1 MKYIFISGGVVSGL
15 GKGITS
21 ASISMLLQSQGYTI
35 SPIKVD
41 MYMNIDSGTLR
52 PSEHGE
58 VFVTKDGMETD
69 QDIGNY
75 ERFLNKSLNR
85 KNYITLGQIFQEVI
99 RKERS
104 LEYGGETVD
113 FIPHVTDEIIR
124 RIREA
129 GEQDNADF
137 VVVELGG
144 TVGEYK
150 NAIFYESARMMKM
163 QNPGDVAF
171 VHVVYIPFLA
181 HIGELKTKPAQAS
194 VHVLNGLG
202 IQPDF
207 LVARAEKALDEPR
220 LKRLSLFCNV
230 TPENVFANPDV
241 ESIYEIPMLFEKQ
254 EMSKKLLAH
263 FGMDPRKSEIE
274 KWESFY
280 HNLIHYNN
288 SIKIGLVGKYFAS
301 GEFVLSDAYIS
312 VIEAVKHASS
322 YSRIKVEQIWIN
334 SEEIEAKGTDI
345 LKGLDG
351 IVIPQGWGSRGVEGK
366 IKAIQYAR
374 ENKIPYLGLCFGMQ
388 MAVIEYGRNVL
399 GWEDSNTEEA
409 NPNTPHPVIHVM
421 PHQKEYLANKQYGG
435 TIRLGA
441 WPCLVEEGT
450 HLHAAYELMGEHFHD
465 TDDLRDWWKENGAD
479 VPSNADI
486 VFERHRHRYEFNNS
500 YREEFEKNGFV
511 LSGTS
516 PDGLLVE
523 AIELKDHPF
532 YVGTQ
537 FHPELKSRPLRPH
550 PLFVAFIDASLKNR
564 K

>member
-21 ASISMLLQSQGYTI
+21 ASISMLLQSQGYTV

-124 RIREA
+124 RINEA
-129 GEQDNADF
+129 GEQDKADF
-137 VVVELGG
+137 VVIELGG

-150 NAIFYESARMMKM
+150 NAIFYEAARMMKM
-163 QNPGDVAF
+163 QYPSDVAF
-171 VHVVYIPFLA
+171 VHVVYVPFLP

-194 VHVLNGLG
+194 VHILNGLG

-207 LVARAEKALDEPR
+207 LVARAERALDEPR
-220 LKRLSLFCNV
+220 MKRLSLFCNV
-230 TPENVFANPDV
+230 STDKVFANPDV
-241 ESIYEIPMLFEKQ
+241 SSIYEIPMLFEQ
-254 EMSKKLLAH
+254 QSMSKKLLAH
-263 FGMDPRKSEIE
+263 FGMESKKSEIGQWENFYANLTSPE
-274 KWESFY
+274 KSV
-280 HNLIHYNN
+280 
-288 SIKIGLVGKYFAS
+288 KIGMVGKYFAS

-312 VIEAVKHASS
+312 VIEAIKHASAK
-322 YSRIKVEQIWIN
+322 SRIKVEQIWIN
-334 SEEIEAKGTDI
+334 AEEIEKSGTDV

-351 IVIPQGWGSRGVEGK
+351 VVVPQGWGSRGVEGK
-366 IKAIQYAR
+366 IKAIQFAR
-374 ENKIPYLGLCFGMQ
+374 ENKMPYLGLCFGMQ
-388 MAVIEYGRNVL
+388 MAVIEYARNVI
-399 GWEDSNTEEA
+399 GWSDANSEEA
-409 NPNTPHPVIHVM
+409 DANTSHPVIHVM
-421 PHQKEYLANKQYGG
+421 PHQKEYLVNKQYGG

-441 WPCLVEEGT
+441 WPCIVKKGSR
-450 HLHAAYELMGEHFHD
+450 LHSAYDLAPEHFHD
-465 TDDLRDWWKENGAD
+465 TDDIRDKWKENGLKASSD
-479 VPSNADI
+479 DDI
-486 VFERHRHRYEFNNS
+486 IFERHRHRYEFNS
-500 YREEFEKNGFV
+500 EYREEFEKHGFV
-511 LSGTS
+511 ISGTS
-516 PDGLLVE
+516 VDGLLVE

-550 PLFVAFIDASLKNR
+550 PLFVAFLNAACK

>member
-35 SPIKVD
+35 APIKVD

-85 KNYITLGQIFQEVI
+85 KNYVTLGQIFQEVI

-124 RIREA
+124 RIKEA
-129 GEQDNADF
+129 GEQDTADF
-137 VVVELGG
+137 VVIELGG

-150 NAIFYESARMMKM
+150 NAIFYEAARIMKM
-163 QNPGDVAF
+163 QAPQDVAF

-207 LVARAEKALDEPR
+207 LVARAEKTLDEPR
-220 LKRLSLFCNV
+220 MKRLSLFCNV
-230 TPENVFANPDV
+230 NPDRVFANPDV
-241 ESIYEIPMLFEKQ
+241 ESIYELPMLFEKQ
-254 EMSKKLLAH
+254 DMSKKLLSH
-263 FGMDPRKSEIE
+263 FGMEPRKSEVQ

-280 HNLIHYNN
+280 YNLTHPE
-288 SIKIGLVGKYFAS
+288 STIKIGLVGKYFAS

-312 VIEAVKHASS
+312 VIEALKHASS
-322 YSRIKVEQIWIN
+322 HAKIKVEQIWIN
-334 SEEIEAKGTDI
+334 SEEIEAHGTDM

-366 IKAIQYAR
+366 IKAIQFAR

-388 MAVIEYGRNVL
+388 MAVIEFGRNVL
-399 GWEDSNTEEA
+399 GWDDANTEEA
-409 NPNTPHPVIHVM
+409 NPHTTHPVIHVM

-441 WPCLVEEGT
+441 WPCVVKKDT
-450 HLHAAYELMGEHFHD
+450 QLHSAYDLMGEHFHD
-465 TDDLRDWWKENGAD
+465 TDDLRDWWKENSKE
-479 VPSNADI
+479 VPDADI
-486 VFERHRHRYEFNNS
+486 VFERHRHRYEFNNA
-500 YREEFEKNGFV
+500 YREEFERQGFV

-550 PLFVAFIDASLKNR
+550 PIFVSFLKASSKKN
-564 K
+564 

>member
-21 ASISMLLQSQGYTI
+21 ASISMLLQSQGYNI
-35 SPIKVD
+35 SSIKVD

-58 VFVTKDGMETD
+58 VFVTNDGMETD

-75 ERFLNKSLNR
+75 ERFLNKSLSR

-124 RIREA
+124 RIREC
-129 GEQDNADF
+129 GEEDDADF

-150 NAIFYESARMMKM
+150 NAIFYEAARMMKM
-163 QNPGDVAF
+163 QSPGDVAF

-207 LVARAEKALDEPR
+207 LVARAEKVLDEPR
-220 LKRLSLFCNV
+220 MKRLSLFCNV
-230 TPENVFANPDV
+230 SPDKVFANPDV
-241 ESIYEIPMLFEKQ
+241 KSIYELPMLFEKQ
-254 EMSKKLLAH
+254 DMSKKLLAY
-263 FGMDPRKSEIE
+263 FGMNPKKSEID
-274 KWESFY
+274 KWEKFY
-280 HNLIHYNN
+280 FNLTN
-288 SIKIGLVGKYFAS
+288 SDSTLKIGMVGKYFAS

-312 VIEAVKHASS
+312 VIEAIKHASA
-322 YSRIKVEQIWIN
+322 YSRIKVEQVWVS
-334 SEEIEAKGTDI
+334 SEEIEANGTGV
-345 LKGLDG
+345 LEGLDG

-366 IKAIQYAR
+366 IRAIQYAR
-374 ENKIPYLGLCFGMQ
+374 ENKMPYLGLCFGMQ
-388 MAVIEYGRNVL
+388 MAVIEYARNVL
-399 GWEDSNTEEA
+399 GWEDANSEEA
-409 NPNTPHPVIHVM
+409 NPHTSHPVIHVM
-421 PHQKEYLANKQYGG
+421 PHQKEYLSNKQYGG

-441 WPCLVEEGT
+441 WPCVVKKNT
-450 HLHAAYELMGEHFHD
+450 QLHTAYDIFPETYHD
-465 TDDLRDWWKENGAD
+465 TDDLRDKWKGND
-479 VPSNADI
+479 LNVSQDDDI
-486 VFERHRHRYEFNNS
+486 VFERHRHRYEFNNE

-511 LSGTS
+511 ISGTS
-516 PDGLLVE
+516 VDGLLVE
-523 AIELKDHPF
+523 AIEIKDHPF
-532 YVGTQ
+532 YIGTQ
-537 FHPELKSRPLRPH
+537 FHPELKSRPLRAH
-550 PLFVAFIDASLKNR
+550 PLFVSFLEASLKN
-564 K
+564 KI

>member
-58 VFVTKDGMETD
+58 VFVTNDGMETD

-124 RIREA
+124 RIKEA

-137 VVVELGG
+137 VVIELGG

-150 NAIFYESARMMKM
+150 NAIFYEAARMMKM

-207 LVARAEKALDEPR
+207 LVARAEKTLDEPR
-220 LKRLSLFCNV
+220 MKRLSLFCNV
-230 TPENVFANPDV
+230 NADHVFANPDV
-241 ESIYEIPMLFEKQ
+241 ESIYELPMLFEKQ

-263 FGMDPRKSEIE
+263 FGMAPKKSEIDVWE
-274 KWESFY
+274 KFY
-280 HNLIHYNN
+280 SNLTHPVEHLR
-288 SIKIGLVGKYFAS
+288 IGMVGKYFAS

-322 YSRIKVEQIWIN
+322 YSRIKVEQVWIN
-334 SEEIEAKGTDI
+334 AEEIEQKGTDV

-366 IKAIQYAR
+366 IRAIQFAR

-388 MAVIEYGRNVL
+388 MAVIEYGRHVL
-399 GWEDSNTEEA
+399 GWEDANSEEA
-409 NPNTPHPVIHVM
+409 NPNTTHPVIHVM

-441 WPCLVEEGT
+441 WPCVVKPGT
-450 HLHAAYELMGEHFHD
+450 HLHQAYEIAPEHFHD
-465 TDDLRDWWKENGAD
+465 TDDLRDKWKDGSQVAPGMD
-479 VPSNADI
+479 L
-486 VFERHRHRYEFNNS
+486 VFERHRHRYEFNNE

-511 LSGTS
+511 ICGTS
-516 PDGLLVE
+516 VDGLLVE

-550 PLFVAFIDASLKNR
+550 PLFVGFLEAAVKNR
-564 K
+564 A